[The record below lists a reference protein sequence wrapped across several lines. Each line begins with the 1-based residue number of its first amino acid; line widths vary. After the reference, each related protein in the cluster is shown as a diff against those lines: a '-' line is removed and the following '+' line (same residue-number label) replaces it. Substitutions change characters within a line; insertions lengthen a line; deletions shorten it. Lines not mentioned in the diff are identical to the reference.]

1 MDEQC
6 KRTYLRL
13 IVEVSAA
20 AAAIVGAW
28 LLAGPVLNILMPF
41 ILAFIMAWAF
51 NPVIRV
57 LQRHLR
63 LTRKLFSYLLV
74 IVFYSV
80 LSFIIISF
88 TGQVIAQLVDMAGA
102 LPSIIAQLQSVYNR
116 LVEYVVELLGMLPP
130 EYADVETEILAM
142 LASAWEWLRSGI
154 TKLLTSA
161 VSITSN
167 VALEVP
173 NYVIFLT
180 VLVLASCIITADF
193 PNLRESIYTYLG
205 SRGKNSIRLMGH
217 SFRTA
222 VLGFFR
228 SQLIFALV
236 DMAIILTAFFI
247 IGVPYPLPIAL
258 VLAFL
263 DFIPFFGAGT
273 VLVPWGL
280 ICIVLG
286 FVTMGLQLLLLYGIL
301 YIIRRIFEPR
311 VLGGAT
317 GFSSLQMLF
326 SMYAGMQIAGVTGL
340 VVAPIIWIACVN
352 FLRTGIFD
360 GFIADI
366 RFVVHDIQARVER
379 PEPTHTTEP
388 PELGHVGG
396 NGGFSLK
403 KLFAGRG
410 AQEKMQKKKEN
421 EGKNAKK

>member
-13 IVEVSAA
+13 IVEISAA
-20 AAAIVGAW
+20 ALGVLAAW
-28 LLAGPVLNILMPF
+28 LLYGPVINILMPF

-57 LQRHLR
+57 LQKRLR

-80 LSFIIISF
+80 VMLVLLSFAR
-88 TGQVIAQLVDMAGA
+88 QVISQLVDMAGA

-116 LVEYVVELLGMLPP
+116 LVEYIVELLNMLPP
-130 EYADVETEILAM
+130 EYADVEKEILAM
-142 LASAWEWLRSGI
+142 LASGWEWLREGI
-154 TKLLTSA
+154 TSILTSA
-161 VSITSN
+161 VSVTSN

-180 VLVLASCIITADF
+180 VLILASCIITADF
-193 PNLRESIYTYLG
+193 PDLRERIYTYLG
-205 SRGKNSIRLMGH
+205 SRGKKSIRLMGH

-273 VLVPWGL
+273 VLVPWGI
-280 ICIVLG
+280 ICMVLG
-286 FVTMGLQLLLLYGIL
+286 FFTMGAQLLLLYGVL

-340 VVAPIIWIACVN
+340 VVAPIIWIAGVN

-360 GFIADI
+360 GFFADV
-366 RFVVHDIQARVER
+366 RFVAQDIQRRVER

-388 PELGHVGG
+388 PSLGHVGG
-396 NGGFSLK
+396 SKSGGFSIK
-403 KLFAGRG
+403 KIFTKRTD
-410 AQEKMQKKKEN
+410 KED
-421 EGKNAKK
+421 A